1 MHSLYYQP
9 DQEHQ
14 ANDYSIYGSCGVT
27 HMNASSW
34 HLIGAARGNAP
45 ADAIFTNAKIFNP
58 FTCTWDSETL
68 AVKDGIVLG
77 TGDYSGI
84 TEYDLNGR
92 YIVPGLI
99 DAHVHIESS
108 LLTPVEYARLVA
120 KHGTRT
126 VIADPHEI
134 ANVAGSAGIAWM
146 LSQRAGLP
154 VDILY
159 MIPSCVPATSMD
171 VGGAILDAPDL
182 ARFSGRDG
190 VLGLGEM
197 MNFPG
202 ILAADPTIEKKL
214 ELFSI
219 RDGHAPMLLQKDLNA
234 YILAGLQSDHEC
246 TRRKEAEEKLKKSMY
261 LYIREG
267 STEHNIEEL
276 ASLITPLTVSRCCF
290 ASDDCHADLLM
301 EDGHID
307 RCIRKA
313 IACGVA
319 PELAI
324 RMATLS
330 AAERFGLQDR
340 GALSP
345 GRRADFCIIDNP
357 ETFTVLK
364 VFVGGK
370 PLVDTPQ
377 QVRHPLASPFQ
388 CTVPSVDALMLQGT
402 GTARVIGIVPHQI
415 VTESLRISLEEQG
428 RLHPDILKVVVCNR
442 YGTGSCGVGLVR
454 GFEFKTG
461 AIASSVA
468 HDAHNLIAVGTSD
481 QEILR
486 AIQAVIRMHGGM
498 AAVTKEREAG
508 LPLDC
513 GGLMST
519 LPYPEVTSR
528 LQELHTV
535 TRIMGGIDD
544 PFMYLS
550 FLSLTVI
557 PSLRITDRG
566 VFDVTD
572 FRDVPLFLP

>member
-1 MHSLYYQP
+1 MTDFSL
-9 DQEHQ
+9 
-14 ANDYSIYGSCGVT
+14 ANL
-27 HMNASSW
+27 N
-34 HLIGAARGNAP
+34 AARGKAP
-45 ADAIFTNAKIFNP
+45 ADAVFTNAKIFNP
-58 FTCTWDSETL
+58 FTCAWDEGTL
-68 AVKDGIVLG
+68 AVKDGIILG
-77 TGDYSGI
+77 IGDYSGKK
-84 TEYDLNGR
+84 EYDLTGMH
-92 YIVPGLI
+92 IVPGLI

-108 LLTPVEYARLVA
+108 LLTPGEYARLVA
-120 KHGTRT
+120 QHGTAT

-134 ANVAGSAGIAWM
+134 ANVAGVSGIDWM

-154 VDILY
+154 VDIRY
-159 MIPSCVPATSMD
+159 MLPSCVPATPVD
-171 VGGAILDAPDL
+171 VGGAILDTPDL
-182 ARFSGRDG
+182 ARFKGREG

-202 ILAADPTIEKKL
+202 VLGADPAIGKKL
-214 ELFSI
+214 ELFAI
-219 RDGHAPMLLQKDLNA
+219 RDGHAPLLSGMDLNA

-246 TRRKEAEEKLKKSMY
+246 TTLTEAEEKLKKGMY

-267 STEHNIEEL
+267 STERNISEL
-276 ASLITPLTVSRCCF
+276 APLISPITVSRCCF
-290 ASDDCHADLLM
+290 ATDDCHVDLLM
-301 EDGHID
+301 TDGHID

-313 IACGVA
+313 IACGVL

-330 AAERFGLQDR
+330 AAERFGLTDR
-340 GALSP
+340 GALAP
-345 GRRADFCIIDNP
+345 GRRADFCIIDDP
-357 ETFTVLK
+357 RTFTLRQ

-370 PLVDTPQ
+370 ELVDCIPDERQ
-377 QVRHPLASPFQ
+377 NQKAPFR
-388 CTVPSVDALMLQGT
+388 CTVPSMDAIQIPCK

-415 VTESLRISLEEQG
+415 VTDALNIPINEPLQSCD
-428 RLHPDILKVVVCNR
+428 DILKVVVCNR
-442 YGTGSCGVGLVR
+442 YGTGACGVGLVQ
-454 GFEFKTG
+454 GFKFRTG

-486 AIQAVIRMHGGM
+486 AIDAVIRMKGGM
-498 AAVTKEREAG
+498 AALFKEQEAA

-519 LPYPEVTSR
+519 LPYDEVASR
-528 LQELHTV
+528 LNELHSV
-535 TRIMGGIDD
+535 TRKMGGIDD

-566 VFDVTD
+566 VFDVME
-572 FRDVPLFLP
+572 FRDVPLFF